1 MSELPRREAEP
12 NEDRGIRTGLGTEL
26 SGDTHPAEPEARA
39 DGDVYD
45 AESERDT
52 ILPTQTQGEEVDH
65 AELDA
70 SSPDGPGPDTKSV
83 DGAAAATTR
92 TSLVSA
98 SDAWHRVRQV
108 HPAVL
113 CLGYAP
119 SSHRIH
125 DVLAALGAR
134 PVAAVSAHDASEFA
148 GIAKSI
154 LIDTTASVSERWEP
168 IHAICRQARRNGV
181 PVVFAPTGVD
191 RSPWRL
197 NEARR
202 LVAAVRPAIIRGSI
216 ADLTTLVNAHIPD
229 YLAWPVPP
237 DASDTREVAIATASL
252 AVRVAKA
259 SGSLVVMTGE
269 TIAISDG
276 HETWTRNIVSGPV
289 RDLVPDIGGVIDAVV
304 GAIASSGVDLASAA
318 VAGVEIFGA
327 AVEAAQARGPGQFWP
342 TLLDTMAGATTHNQS
357 ATDQERMP
365 DVRVRDAV
373 RIVLRADAGLVAPDR
388 LPDIVEEALA
398 GGVTMVELRMDAL
411 TVGRAVVVARE
422 VRSRCRLAGVPV
434 VIRGRADIALA
445 TACDGIV
452 TSLAI
457 DDLSPDDA
465 ARLAGPDRMI
475 GVEVGSVSD
484 AEVAMRVGAG
494 FLIVGPMY
502 ATGTSGIVDGPSGV
516 SLLRRVRTVSAA
528 PLVVSGGMTANRAA
542 QFLLAGADG
551 IRVGSAIMHA
561 SDPKEATRMFASVW
575 EQSRQLP

>member
-1 MSELPRREAEP
+1 MPELPRHEP
-12 NEDRGIRTGLGTEL
+12 EPTEEHGIRTEPATEL
-26 SGDTHPAEPEARA
+26 SSGAHPTGPEARA
-39 DGDVYD
+39 EGAVHD
-45 AESERDT
+45 AESERVPM
-52 ILPTQTQGEEVDH
+52 IPSQTQGEDVHH
-65 AELDA
+65 AEVEA
-70 SSPDGPGPDTKSV
+70 APPDGPGLATNQA
-83 DGAAAATTR
+83 DGSASSSTR
-92 TSLVSA
+92 TSLLSA

-108 HPAVL
+108 RPPVL
-113 CLGYAP
+113 CLGYVP

-125 DVLAALGAR
+125 DVLAVLGAR
-134 PVAAVSAHDASEFA
+134 PVASVSTNDASELA
-148 GIAKSI
+148 SISKAI
-154 LIDTTASVSERWEP
+154 LIDTTASASERWEP
-168 IHAICRQARRNGV
+168 IHTICRHARRDGV

-216 ADLTTLVNAHIPD
+216 ADLTTLVNAHVPD

-237 DASDTREVAIATASL
+237 DASASREVAIATASL

-259 SGSLVVMTGE
+259 TGSIVVMTGE
-269 TIAISDG
+269 TIAITDG

-289 RDLVPDIGGVIDAVV
+289 RDLIPDLDGVIDAVV

-327 AVEAAQARGPGQFWP
+327 AVDAAQSKGPGQFWP
-342 TLLDTMAGATTHNQS
+342 TLLDTLAGATTHNQS
-357 ATDQERMP
+357 APDQARTPNVHVLE
-365 DVRVRDAV
+365 AV
-373 RIVLRADAGLVAPDR
+373 RIVLRADAGLVTPDQ

-411 TVGRAVVVARE
+411 TTGRAVVIASE

-434 VIRGRADIALA
+434 VIRGRADIVLA

-452 TSLAI
+452 TSLAV

-465 ARLAGPDRMI
+465 SRVVGPDRMI
-475 GVEVGSVSD
+475 GVEVASVSD
-484 AEVAMRVGAG
+484 AENARRAGAG
-494 FLIVGPMY
+494 YLIVGPMF
-502 ATGTSGIVDGPSGV
+502 ATGISGTADGPSGV
-516 SLLRRVRTVSAA
+516 SLLRRVRTVSPE

-561 SDPKEATRMFASVW
+561 SDPREATRMFASVW
-575 EQSRQLP
+575 EETRQAH

>member
-1 MSELPRREAEP
+1 MSEVPRQEDEP
-12 NEDRGIRTGLGTEL
+12 TEDRGIGTEPAIEL
-26 SGDTHPAEPEARA
+26 RGDTHQTDLEARV
-39 DGDVYD
+39 DGAVHD
-45 AESERDT
+45 AESECDPIRPSQSQD
-52 ILPTQTQGEEVDH
+52 EDVRH
-65 AELDA
+65 AE
-70 SSPDGPGPDTKSV
+70 PDVAPLEGPGPDARPA
-83 DGAAAATTR
+83 DGSASPSTR
-92 TSLVSA
+92 TSLLSA

-108 HPAVL
+108 RPPVL

-134 PVAAVSAHDASEFA
+134 PVAAGSTHDASELA
-148 GIAKSI
+148 ENSKAI

-168 IHAICRQARRNGV
+168 IHAICRQARRDGV

-216 ADLTTLVNAHIPD
+216 ADLTTLVNAHVPD

-237 DASDTREVAIATASL
+237 DASASREVAIATASL

-259 SGSLVVMTGE
+259 TGSIVVMTGE
-269 TIAISDG
+269 TIAITDG
-276 HETWTRNIVSGPV
+276 HETWTRTIVSGPV
-289 RDLVPDIGGVIDAVV
+289 RALIPDLDGVIDAVV

-327 AVEAAQARGPGQFWP
+327 AADAAQAKGPGQFWP
-342 TLLDTMAGATTHNQS
+342 TLLDTLAGATSHSQS
-357 ATDQERMP
+357 APDRERKP
-365 DVRVRDAV
+365 NVRLLEALG
-373 RIVLRADAGLVAPDR
+373 IVLQADAGLVTPDR

-411 TVGRAVVVARE
+411 TAGRAVVIARE

-434 VIRGRADIALA
+434 VIRGRADIVLA

-452 TSLAI
+452 TSLAA

-465 ARLAGPDRMI
+465 SRLIGPDRLF
-475 GVEVGSVSD
+475 GVEVASVSD
-484 AEVAMRVGAG
+484 AETAKRAGAG
-494 FLIVGPMY
+494 YLIVGPMF
-502 ATGTSGIVDGPSGV
+502 ATGTSGAADGPSGV
-516 SLLRRVRTVSAA
+516 SLLKRVRTVSPEA
-528 PLVVSGGMTANRAA
+528 LVVSGGMTANRAA

-561 SDPKEATRMFASVW
+561 SDPKEATRMFAKVW
-575 EQSRQLP
+575 EAICQAP